1 MKQILQ
7 LPLFQHF
14 KYLVIAYILVF
25 VLFTLKI
32 VLFEMPA
39 DSYVCFRQS
48 FFHLIEYKNLYL
60 LYPDE
65 YQTDYNYGPL
75 FASLM
80 FFWAYLPD
88 EIGIFLWNGAHLC
101 AYLLALFFLP
111 FEQKAK
117 VFIGWFCLQE
127 YITSMQ
133 NVQTNPTIA
142 ALILLTA
149 IYQSKEKPVLSSL
162 FLVFGIFFKVYVVTA
177 GVWWIIG
184 KQKMRFLLFGLGWAV
199 LFFLIPLVWVDIEQL
214 LFLYEQWWQKMQH
227 HSQRNSL
234 SIIGLLQI
242 LSPSIQQLYIMAF
255 GLIVTLG
262 LLFKQSIYK
271 SGPHQWLF
279 LAQLLLFTI
288 LFNPASESPTYL
300 IAVTGVAIWWWFS
313 ERAKL
318 DQFLLIFV
326 LLCTSFI
333 TTDLVPVNWR
343 TNYVYPYHLKAIPC
357 ILVWAKLTYD
367 LYLSSSTRPSVA

>member
-1 MKQILQ
+1 
-7 LPLFQHF
+7 
-14 KYLVIAYILVF
+14 
-25 VLFTLKI
+25 
-32 VLFEMPA
+32 
-39 DSYVCFRQS
+39 
-48 FFHLIEYKNLYL
+48 
-60 LYPDE
+60 
-65 YQTDYNYGPL
+65 
-75 FASLM
+75 
-80 FFWAYLPD
+80 
-88 EIGIFLWNGAHLC
+88 
-101 AYLLALFFLP
+101 
-111 FEQKAK
+111 
-117 VFIGWFCLQE
+117 
-127 YITSMQ
+127 
-133 NVQTNPTIA
+133 
-142 ALILLTA
+142 
-149 IYQSKEKPVLSSL
+149 
-162 FLVFGIFFKVYVVTA
+162 
-177 GVWWIIG
+177 
-184 KQKMRFLLFGLGWAV
+184 
-199 LFFLIPLVWVDIEQL
+199 
-214 LFLYEQWWQKMQH
+214 MQH

-242 LSPSIQQLYIMAF
+242 LSTSIQQLYIMAF

-313 ERAKL
+313 ERTKL

>member
-1 MKQILQ
+1 MKQIIQ
-7 LPLFQHF
+7 LPPFQQF
-14 KYLVIAYILVF
+14 KYLVMAYVLVF

-60 LYPDE
+60 LYPNE
-65 YQTDYNYGPL
+65 YNTDYNYGPF

-88 EIGIFLWNGAHLC
+88 EIGIFLWNGVHLC

-184 KQKMRFLLFGLGWAV
+184 KQKMRFLLFGLGWVV

-271 SGPHQWLF
+271 SGPYQWLF
-279 LAQLLLFTI
+279 LAHLLLFTI

-313 ERAKL
+313 ERTKL